1 MSCYQV
7 VFDSNHEIF
16 HYRNTRYR
24 KYNLDRLFD
33 NAREMRFKDLNDA
46 KLMIDVLNRSGGN
59 IKVNQKDNILHC
71 TCKNY
76 ENCPFYLKIVD
87 GSKTNSKSKI
97 SRIVELHDHDHYN
110 LDEDGEKNQKS
121 NPRDQIAKNLEGIEY
136 QIAKLN
142 EERLFV
148 KRSIDMKRRKNDIK
162 KFEKLRNSINSRIR
176 TRESLKRQL
185 LNYINQHYNDE
196 EKVDEELRKMACS
209 QEHYDSY
216 MKAVRELNAKR
227 IIALVMWC
235 MESNSEKM
243 KYLAG
248 IDNDGTFVMR
258 IYNNKKENKLCRFS
272 AEDCSTAKGRAH
284 IMNKIRVMM
293 NGQIPLQDM
302 VDMRK
307 DEEENRHEQERRSII
322 DLTKLS
328 EILKK
333 KQEELLAAQ
342 KEDKDDARDEDFE
355 LYKERTERL
364 KKEARVKR
372 MISRNVRKVVK
383 NRVAKV
389 RSTYST
395 QRYYDCSNI
404 LQDVC
409 PNDDS
414 NQGLISRD
422 IHFDSF
428 EAEQKF
434 IEKIPSYNGLY
445 YTLYD
450 LYTLKYTRKR
460 KDYRV
465 FSYGNTDFLLDHIT
479 STDIST
485 GELAEQLSAY
495 CGENKVKKIIKERN
509 KEDVDDFAV
518 IGCLNLLSRFRYE

>member
-1 MSCYQV
+1 MHWLCGV
-7 VFDSNHEIF
+7 WKA
-16 HYRNTRYR
+16 T
-24 KYNLDRLFD
+24 
-33 NAREMRFKDLNDA
+33 
-46 KLMIDVLNRSGGN
+46 
-59 IKVNQKDNILHC
+59 QK
-71 TCKNY
+71 
-76 ENCPFYLKIVD
+76 
-87 GSKTNSKSKI
+87 
-97 SRIVELHDHDHYN
+97 R
-110 LDEDGEKNQKS
+110 
-121 NPRDQIAKNLEGIEY
+121 
-136 QIAKLN
+136 
-142 EERLFV
+142 
-148 KRSIDMKRRKNDIK
+148 
-162 KFEKLRNSINSRIR
+162 
-176 TRESLKRQL
+176 
-185 LNYINQHYNDE
+185 
-196 EKVDEELRKMACS
+196 
-209 QEHYDSY
+209 
-216 MKAVRELNAKR
+216 
-227 IIALVMWC
+227 
-235 MESNSEKM
+235 
-243 KYLAG
+243 YLAG

-479 STDIST
+479 STDISS